1 MEVGIDWKNPLDR
14 EGFEKSLRDHR
25 ARRLLWTPGQKT
37 VWVAQI
43 FLLQLVV
50 IGALYGS
57 VAYNL
62 VNNELDLKASEE
74 EKIKNN
80 WTNQVGEYMSYIK
93 KNWILKRMKPS
104 KMTGRTTVWRT
115 VLSLTIITTSRL
127 VVRARHS
134 SAEFSTATQTTGSG
148 YSGALGWPCC
158 AFLWMS

>member
-25 ARRLLWTPGQKT
+25 ARRLLWNPGQKT

-43 FLLQLVV
+43 FLLQFLV

-80 WTNQVGEYMSYIK
+80 WTNQVGVESVIYK
-93 KNWILKRMKPS
+93 KK
-104 KMTGRTTVWRT
+104 
-115 VLSLTIITTSRL
+115 
-127 VVRARHS
+127 
-134 SAEFSTATQTTGSG
+134 
-148 YSGALGWPCC
+148 
-158 AFLWMS
+158 